1 MLQSLFQ
8 KNNTPDTRRPTASR
22 SPVPPKLT
30 LLITIVNR
38 EKGDSY
44 LAMLQSFEVNFQ
56 LAMAGQGTA
65 SAEILKYLGLSHP
78 DKAVIFSVIREDR
91 ADAAMHFQEEK
102 FRVTE
107 KIIPDTPEKAFHYR
121 DPLAASTL
129 ANGRFQ
135 EHWLA
140 ACADVDLG
148 TGGKWLVITQTSYER
163 TVGGTF
169 KAIESH
175 FRYVYAAAAVTFLVL
190 IQLAWFFIH
199 RIFILKANR

>member
-65 SAEILKYLGLSHP
+65 SAEILKYLGLSHT

-91 ADAAMHFQEEK
+91 ADAAMHFLEEK
-102 FRVTE
+102 FRTL
-107 KIIPDTPEKAFHYR
+107 KNGKGIAFTV
-121 DPLAASTL
+121 PMTGMIGVAAYQFLS
-129 ANGRFQ
+129 NN
-135 EHWLA
+135 
-140 ACADVDLG
+140 V
-148 TGGKWLVITQTSYER
+148 SER
-163 TVGGTF
+163 GV
-169 KAIESH
+169 A
-175 FRYVYAAAAVTFLVL
+175 L
-190 IQLAWFFIH
+190 
-199 RIFILKANR
+199 